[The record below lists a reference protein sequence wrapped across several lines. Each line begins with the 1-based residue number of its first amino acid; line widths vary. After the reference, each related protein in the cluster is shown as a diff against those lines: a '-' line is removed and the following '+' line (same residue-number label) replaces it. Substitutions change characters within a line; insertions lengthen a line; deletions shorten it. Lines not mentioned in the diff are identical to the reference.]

1 MAKPLPMN
9 RLLDPRRTR
18 GNWTGLAGRMPKQTR
33 IYLEAIAQTR
43 ATASEKTVTNFL
55 EDIRR
60 LGRT

>member
-1 MAKPLPMN
+1 
-9 RLLDPRRTR
+9 
-18 GNWTGLAGRMPKQTR
+18 MPKQTR